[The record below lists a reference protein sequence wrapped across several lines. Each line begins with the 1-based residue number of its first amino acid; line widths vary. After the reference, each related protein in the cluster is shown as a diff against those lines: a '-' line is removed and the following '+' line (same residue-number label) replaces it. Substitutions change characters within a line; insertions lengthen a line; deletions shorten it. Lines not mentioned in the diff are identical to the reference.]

1 MDTSHAVFLAIGVVI
16 VLVVGRLMVYSGRRY
31 VGDNAPG
38 QRDSAGSAAS
48 LVAVLFHLLT
58 LGLVALISVLP
69 FGGDQQQAFLLRL
82 GVLLIVLALVYGITL
97 SLLSRR
103 REENLAV
110 EVETRRPYHRD
121 HGNGATVR
129 VEPRED
135 YRSGYNDQPGYNDP
149 MNPETGTATG
159 QPDREHSL

>member
-1 MDTSHAVFLAIGVVI
+1 MDTSHAVFLVIGVVI
-16 VLVVGRLMVYSGRRY
+16 VLVVGQLLVYSGRRY
-31 VGDNAPG
+31 IGDNAPR
-38 QRDSAGSAAS
+38 QRNSAGSAAS

-69 FGGDQQQAFLLRL
+69 FGGSQEEAFLVRI

-110 EVETRRPYHRD
+110 EVETHHPYHRD
-121 HGNGATVR
+121 RDADTTIR
-129 VEPRED
+129 VEPHED
-135 YRSGYNDQPGYNDP
+135 YRSGYDNPMDP
-149 MNPETGTATG
+149 QTGTATG
-159 QPDREHSL
+159 QPDRERSL